1 MWLQQLHH
9 FERFVGGWLKQPGH
23 IPRDAGSHLGTL
35 ELVGE
40 AHGQLL
46 EFLGVSLVGP
56 WESFGGFLERVFGG
70 LGGSVGGSWGSLGVP
85 AWSPLTCENVQN
97 LLFLFSFERLEVLR
111 GALGLSGC
119 SPNHASGLWG
129 TLGRYLETMW
139 RHLGLRLQDICFCQ
153 ASQNTLH
160 NNKRNWGVINLM
172 SGSDWC
178 DRCSHIATVD
188 STSSQPLLPNQR
200 QLH

>member
-1 MWLQQLHH
+1 MGLLLPRYGDGAVTAFPPRDGLSAYTPSRSLGRSGQLMEKIKSREQQQYTQKCCRMWLQQLHH

-56 WESFGGFLERVFGG
+56 LESFGGFLERVFGS

-85 AWSPLTCENVQN
+85 AWSPLTCENVHFF
-97 LLFLFSFERLEVLR
+97 LFLFSFERLEVLR
-111 GALGLSGC
+111 GVMGLSGC
-119 SPNHASGLWG
+119 SPNHSGILS
-129 TLGRYLETMW
+129 RYLETM
-139 RHLGLRLQDICFCQ
+139 
-153 ASQNTLH
+153 
-160 NNKRNWGVINLM
+160 
-172 SGSDWC
+172 
-178 DRCSHIATVD
+178 
-188 STSSQPLLPNQR
+188 
-200 QLH
+200 